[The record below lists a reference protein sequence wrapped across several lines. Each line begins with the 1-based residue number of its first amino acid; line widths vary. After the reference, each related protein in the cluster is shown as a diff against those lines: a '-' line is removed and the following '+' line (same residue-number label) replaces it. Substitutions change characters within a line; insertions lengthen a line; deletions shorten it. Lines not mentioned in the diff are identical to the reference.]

1 MLEHDTR
8 VITAYEDL
16 RRAFYNLDEA
26 AHAYRK
32 VRGYWSDHFSSIDRV
47 PVISQRDWADWL
59 QRIEAYEAAASVV
72 EEYAWKLSAALLA
85 QAARVEDAHDL

>member
-16 RRAFYNLDEA
+16 RRAFYHLDEA

-32 VRGYWSDHFSSIDRV
+32 VRGYWSDHF
-47 PVISQRDWADWL
+47 
-59 QRIEAYEAAASVV
+59 
-72 EEYAWKLSAALLA
+72 
-85 QAARVEDAHDL
+85 